1 MDNLNLSEYDDDYL
15 AHYGVLG
22 MKWGVRKDVS
32 SKKSSNKDYS
42 ANQRKRDRQ
51 VYGTRG
57 EKRINKAMNQG
68 DSISI
73 ARGREKHKRD
83 KVLGRN
89 KYTRI
94 AVKTAGGVAGI
105 VAGQYGGRAVRKVV
119 GAGQMALM
127 SSLMNSKNQKLSSPK
142 VKVALATAK
151 ALTSIYN
158 ASTFVD
164 SNPQIKSLVTVGL
177 ASAGTM
183 AAGDLAVKSRL
194 RAHGYDPHKLS

>member
-1 MDNLNLSEYDDDYL
+1 MDDLNLSENDEDHF
-15 AHYGVLG
+15 AHYGALG

-51 VYGTRG
+51 VYGSRG
-57 EKRINKAMNQG
+57 EKRVNKAMNQG
-68 DSISI
+68 DSISV

-94 AVKTAGGVAGI
+94 AGKTAGGVAGI
-105 VAGQYGGRAVRKVV
+105 VAGQYGGKAVRKAVSV
-119 GAGQMALM
+119 GQRSILRYLQKSEAPLRSSKFKAGAAAV
-127 SSLMNSKNQKLSSPK
+127 NALSSVYK
-142 VKVALATAK
+142 
-151 ALTSIYN
+151 

-183 AAGDLAVKSRL
+183 AAGDLAVKTRL

>member
-1 MDNLNLSEYDDDYL
+1 MDDLNLSDYDDDYL
-15 AHYGVLG
+15 AHYGMLG
-22 MKWGVRKDVS
+22 MKWGVRNDVS

-42 ANQRKRDRQ
+42 ANQRKRDQQ
-51 VYGTRG
+51 VYGSRG

-68 DSISI
+68 DSISV

-94 AVKTAGGVAGI
+94 AGKTAGGVAGI
-105 VAGQYGGRAVRKVV
+105 VAGQYGGKAVRKVV
-119 GAGQMALM
+119 GAGQTALM
-127 SSLMNSKNQKLSSPK
+127 SSLMNSNQRLGSPK
-142 VKVALATAK
+142 VKATFAAAK

-164 SNPQIKSLVTVGL
+164 SNPQIKSLVTVSL
-177 ASAGTM
+177 AGAGTM

>member
-1 MDNLNLSEYDDDYL
+1 MDDLYLSEYDDDYL

-22 MKWGVRKDVS
+22 MKWGVRNDVS

-94 AVKTAGGVAGI
+94 AGKTAGGVAGL
-105 VAGQYGGRAVRKVV
+105 VAGQYGGKAVRKAVSV
-119 GAGQMALM
+119 GQMSLLNHLM
-127 SSLMNSKNQKLSSPK
+127 KSDPPLNSPK
-142 VKVALATAK
+142 VKVASAAAK
-151 ALTSIYN
+151 ALVSVYN
-158 ASTFVD
+158 ASAFVD

-183 AAGDLAVKSRL
+183 AAGDLAVKTRL